1 MVKIRLA
8 RRGKKNAAYYHIVVV
23 DSRKKRNGAVLAT
36 VGSYDPHP
44 EKSEAKLKL
53 VREEYDSWVAKGAQ
67 PTETVVQIVTSGSK

>member
-36 VGSYDPHP
+36 VGSYNPHP
-44 EKSEAKLKL
+44 EKAEEKLKL
-53 VREEYDSWVAKGAQ
+53 VKEEYTAWISKGAQ
-67 PTETVVQIVTSGSK
+67 PTETVVQIVAAGSK